1 METKKTVVERYGK
14 ELEEIEEQL
23 ELLKAG
29 EVWDFQ
35 LINRIKNLVITTY
48 YDGKCEGMKEVEKI
62 YKSLK

>member
-29 EVWDFQ
+29 EVWDFE
-35 LINRIKNLVITTY
+35 IMNRIKTLITSAY
-48 YDGKCEGMKEVEKI
+48 YKDKSDGIETGRQI
-62 YKSLK
+62 FSH

>member
-29 EVWDFQ
+29 EVWDFE
-35 LINRIKNLVITTY
+35 IMNRIKTLITSAY
-48 YDGKCEGMKEVEKI
+48 YEGKSDGIETGRQI
-62 YKSLK
+62 FSH

>member
-29 EVWDFQ
+29 EVWDFE
-35 LINRIKNLVITTY
+35 IMNRIKILTTSAY
-48 YDGKCEGMKEVEKI
+48 YDGKSDGIETGRQI
-62 YKSLK
+62 FSH